1 MIKSNLLSHADPLP
15 HSPFEMVFNRYQ
27 IFLPEGGLNRHQASN
42 LISSPAS
49 GSTRRPRVCAERHPH
64 LFPFK
69 KHLYNAMK
77 DDFADE
83 EEVQSFGYKR
93 FGIQEGTQCTKCKN
107 EWALKTS
114 IALLYVLCSLLT
126 IAVAVLGYKVVQ
138 KVDNV
143 SQGIE
148 NYGGKINAVETDL
161 KKLDDQTGEKSENTT
176 TEIQAFKNN
185 IRALQRQ
192 LTEVAERSSS
202 NRAALGRLQD
212 ADQNMQGSQ
221 ASIQGLLD
229 ANTATL
235 KYLNGTLQAYGST
248 LGDLQ
253 GDTTRLQ
260 TDLQEQVRQQ
270 SQALLS
276 ISNLNL
282 TQAQQRGLISALQRS
297 VDDTSQ
303 AIQKIRNDFQSL
315 EQTARQTKS
324 DADWLR
330 EKVQNLQVLASN
342 ASAIAKSNND
352 SLEDMGSQLATLS
365 GQLQNTSSLMEIH
378 DQTLREIMDQQRD
391 HDNLTS
397 SKFDRL
403 EIRLDESEGNID
415 RVTGNISFTTQLLG
429 TINLELNQLR
439 TCTEVVGR
447 HSDYLAD
454 LNTTVLDVSSD
465 TTTLRSQQDEL
476 TARLDKEVTSL
487 SIVMEEMKLVDS
499 KHTQLITN
507 FTILKGPPGPR
518 GPRGDKGPQ
527 GGAGQPG
534 PKGEKGDK
542 GGPGL
547 QGLRGEKGS
556 PGPTGVPGFKG
567 QPGSRGS
574 PGSKGTRGSGGRAGP
589 PGAKGEPGAAG
600 LPGRDGQPGPQGP
613 QGLPGE
619 PGLIGPTG
627 AQGARGPVGPPGPPG
642 LAGPPAPPP
651 AQMPVGF
658 LHLHSGT
665 AVPTVWTQGCAL
677 EWVGFKGTCYYFS
690 KETKNFDD
698 SQKYCNAQNASM
710 VIIENRDE
718 QEWLQKQ
725 TRDKGYFWL
734 GLTDRDEENVW
745 RWLDGTEPSFM
756 KWKKGQPDNWSHG
769 HENGED
775 CAGFIHGGMWN
786 DFFCEDRIS
795 FICET
800 AMETTK
806 KTPGL

>member
-1 MIKSNLLSHADPLP
+1 
-15 HSPFEMVFNRYQ
+15 
-27 IFLPEGGLNRHQASN
+27 
-42 LISSPAS
+42 
-49 GSTRRPRVCAERHPH
+49 
-64 LFPFK
+64 
-69 KHLYNAMK
+69 MK

-114 IALLYVLCSLLT
+114 IALLYVLCTLLT

-143 SQGIE
+143 SEGIE
-148 NYGGKINAVETDL
+148 SYGGKINAVETDL

-192 LTEVAERSSS
+192 LSEVAERSSS

-212 ADQNMQGSQ
+212 ADQDMQGSQ
-221 ASIQGLLD
+221 ASIQVLLD

-235 KYLNGTLQAYGST
+235 RYINGTLQAYGGT
-248 LGDLQ
+248 LDGLQ
-253 GDTTRLQ
+253 GDTARLQ
-260 TDLQEQVRQQ
+260 TELQEQVRKQ

-324 DADWLR
+324 DTDWLR
-330 EKVQNLQVLASN
+330 EKVQNLQALASN

-365 GQLQNTSSLMEIH
+365 GQLQNTSSLTESH

-429 TINLELNQLR
+429 TINLELNELR

-447 HSDYLAD
+447 HSDYLTD
-454 LNTTVLDVSSD
+454 LNTTVSNVRSD
-465 TTTLRSQQDEL
+465 ATTLRSQQDDL
-476 TARLDKEVTSL
+476 AARLDKEVTSL

-499 KHTQLITN
+499 KHSQLITN

-527 GGAGQPG
+527 GVAGQPG
-534 PKGEKGDK
+534 QKGEKGEK
-542 GGPGL
+542 GGPGV

-556 PGPTGVPGFKG
+556 PGPPGVPGFKG
-567 QPGSRGS
+567 PPGSRGS
-574 PGSKGTRGSGGRAGP
+574 PGSKGSRGSGGRAGP
-589 PGAKGEPGAAG
+589 PGPKGEPGAAG
-600 LPGRDGQPGPQGP
+600 LPGRDGQPGPHGP

-627 AQGARGPVGPPGPPG
+627 AQGPRGPVGPVGPPGPPG
-642 LAGPPAPPP
+642 LPGLPTRPQATEPLVP
-651 AQMPVGF
+651 F
-658 LHLHSGT
+658 SLHSDSP
-665 AVPTVWTQGCAL
+665 VPTVWVRGCAQ

-690 KETKNFDD
+690 KETQNFDD
-698 SQKYCNAQNASM
+698 SKKYCNAQNASM
-710 VIIENRDE
+710 VIIETMDE
-718 QEWLQKQ
+718 QKWLQKQ
-725 TRDKGYFWL
+725 TSGKGFFWI
-734 GLTDRDEENVW
+734 GLTDKEEENVW
-745 RWLDGTEPSFM
+745 RWLDGTEPAFT
-756 KWKKGQPDNWSHG
+756 KWKPGQPDNWTHG
-769 HENGED
+769 HESGED
-775 CAGFIHGGMWN
+775 CAGFIHMGMWN

-795 FICET
+795 YICET
-800 AMETTK
+800 PMEIS